1 MAITKGVNAT
11 AIDTNDPFDFL
22 DPGNVGGNLHQS
34 MDARACAADD
44 LNADGDAVI
53 LCQVPSNARIVR
65 IEIFNDDLDSGTD
78 SAINIGVY
86 NGGEQF
92 NDTDGSATLY
102 AADAVID
109 EDAYQSTSPVLRAV
123 SDGGGNNFAFGA
135 SLRRNAPLKQA
146 WEDCGLTSDPGVPL
160 RIAVTQTATVGGAQA
175 GDLGMIVTYVTD

>member
-65 IEIFNDDLDSGTD
+65 IEIFNDDLDSGSD
-78 SAINIGVY
+78 SAVNIGVY

-92 NDTDGSATLY
+92 NDTDASKTLY

-109 EDAYQSTSPVLRAV
+109 EDAYQSTSSILRAI
-123 SDGGGNNFAFGA
+123 GEGTKNFAFGA
-135 SLRRNAPLKQA
+135 STRRNVPLKQV

-160 RIAVTQTATVGGAQA
+160 RIAVTQTAAVSGAQA